1 MSTRT
6 MLDRYQTGVGYLAR
20 ILHRLSGLL
29 LTIYMVVY
37 LWELG
42 SIVRS
47 GVAGFDATMA
57 AYHTTFWQITH
68 VLVVALVVLH
78 ALGGLRVMLFESGVG
93 MKAQKALFWL
103 SLIVS
108 IALFVVLFINVIS
121 KLAA

>member
-1 MSTRT
+1 

-42 SIVRS
+42 WIVRG
-47 GVAGFDATMA
+47 GVAEFDSTMA
-57 AYHTTFWQITH
+57 AYRTPFWQVTH
-68 VLVVALVVLH
+68 VLVITLVVLH
-78 ALGGLRVMLFESGVG
+78 ALGGLRVLLLESGVG
-93 MKAQKALFWL
+93 LKAQKALFWL
-103 SLIVS
+103 SLVVS
-108 IALFVVLFINVIS
+108 LALFVVLFINVIS